1 MARRPLL
8 EYACHGPSEVRWY
21 AMIVEPLKRA
31 EGGLVISH
39 IDVSRRRRAEEEV
52 EREREELAH
61 ALRVATLG
69 ELATSLAHEINQS
82 LAAIASN
89 AQAAHRM
96 LGAAAVDA
104 EVPEML
110 RDIAMD
116 AQRAA
121 QIIRRLRVL
130 FKKEH
135 SERQRVDV
143 GEVIKEVIALLRKD
157 LERRSST
164 CSSIRRR
171 R

>member
-1 MARRPLL
+1 
-8 EYACHGPSEVRWY
+8 
-21 AMIVEPLKRA
+21 MIVEPLKRA

-96 LGAAAVDA
+96 LGAAAV
-104 EVPEML
+104 PEML

>member
-1 MARRPLL
+1 VARRALL

-96 LGAAAVDA
+96 LGAACACSS
-104 EVPEML
+104 
-110 RDIAMD
+110 
-116 AQRAA
+116 
-121 QIIRRLRVL
+121 RRSTASGSASTSAR
-130 FKKEH
+130 
-135 SERQRVDV
+135 SS
-143 GEVIKEVIALLRKD
+143 
-157 LERRSST
+157 RRSSPCCART
-164 CSSIRRR
+164 SSADPQPAHQSGGGDDG
-171 R
+171 